1 MISLDSIKA
10 KLKKIAVSE
19 GKQFDYLLT
28 LYVIERMIYRISISK
43 YSDKFI
49 LKGGLLM
56 YTILDEKARV
66 TKAVD
71 LLAKEFDNSIENI
84 SRVFH
89 EIIGIEADDAIKF
102 DIDSLTAEKIKED
115 ADYEGV
121 RIKIVAY
128 LDRTRKVL
136 QMDIM

>member
-1 MISLDSIKA
+1 MISPDSIKA

>member
-1 MISLDSIKA
+1 MISPDSIKA

-66 TKAVD
+66 TKDVD